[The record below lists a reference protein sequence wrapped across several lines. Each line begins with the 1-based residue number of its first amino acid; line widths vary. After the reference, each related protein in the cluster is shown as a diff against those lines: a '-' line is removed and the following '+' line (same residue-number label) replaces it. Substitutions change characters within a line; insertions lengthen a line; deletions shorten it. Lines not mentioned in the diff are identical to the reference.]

1 MSSLLQDPR
10 FNQEVDKQTG
20 YRTRNILCM
29 PILNYEGEIMG
40 VAQIMN
46 KTDGEAAF
54 TTEDE
59 KVGTTP

>member
-1 MSSLLQDPR
+1 
-10 FNQEVDKQTG
+10 VDKQTG
-20 YRTRNILCM
+20 FRTRNILCM

-46 KTDGEAAF
+46 KTDGQSF

-59 KVGTTP
+59 KVGTPP